1 MEGLELIS
9 FKIISA
15 VGSARSNFIQAIG
28 EAKKG
33 NAKKAR
39 ALIEEGEMIFLE
51 GHKAHAELI
60 QQEAGGEA
68 VTPSLLLLH
77 AEDQLMSAETIKIIA
92 NDLLDGF
99 ERIVALEAK
108 FK

>member
-15 VGSARSNFIQAIG
+15 VGSARSNFIQAIS

-33 NAKKAR
+33 NADKAR
-39 ALIEEGEMIFLE
+39 ELIREGEQIFLE

-60 QQEAGGEA
+60 QQEAGGEP
-68 VTPSLLLLH
+68 VKPSLLLLH

-92 NDLLDGF
+92 MDLIDGF
-99 ERIVALEAK
+99 ERISALESK
-108 FK
+108 GK